1 MSLKREHLKTVR
13 LQDMSELECSALRK
27 LALEYLQNI
36 GATFSVP
43 RDLNALSKKHSL
55 RKKYAF
61 YLSTKDKNKDQDRV
75 FGIPLEKVVE
85 NDQLLRLQKSAS
97 FAANSDL
104 FATDNHD
111 SVFPQSGSEIADRS
125 PAAEDA
131 QESSMTSKP
140 TCECTNALNCTL
152 IHTPPTSKRNVPS
165 ESRPLKRR
173 GAIIA
178 DSVNEI
184 DPYQS
189 QLLEALS
196 LTETTHNHRKDD
208 RSSLLPPTM
217 AQVPYVVQ
225 KCCDHITEYGIH
237 VTGIFRVA
245 GSKKRVKQLRDEF
258 DHGADV
264 DINADYNPHDV
275 AALLKEFLRDLPEA
289 LLTKDLY
296 PAFISSSTLIMEER
310 IPTLQALLWLLPLP
324 NRDTLY
330 TLVKFLWKIAKHS
343 ETTCDKYGEHVE
355 GNKMNIE
362 NLATI
367 FGPNL
372 LHRFKKTSSESQIS
386 KQDLP
391 EDYGNVIKT
400 VTTIIKHHEELF
412 QVCILRLLQNILSL
426 NSCFSYLQLNEN
438 TQHKV
443 LNFLKTSYP
452 EAVEYLLRRKTAN
465 YMRTLTTNTE
475 AADVG
480 KQNTT
485 TKNGSDSNVA
495 CSRLSY
501 QHAMKHI
508 TPTPRK
514 PTHLNTD
521 RQQPMFPTLHEKPSP
536 KNRINEGTSKKW
548 LSNTERA
555 VGEFRTLSSRLADHV
570 ATVEL
575 DRTASLTSHESMDDV
590 STSYKMENTPTIF
603 EDKSRKDVIRR
614 NPDQETNKSMSPEV
628 RRRGGVCINAPYSKP
643 TGRSPD
649 DKRFSQNSSS
659 ESEVDLFGSVDSLDK
674 TIIELQSGFHF
685 SGPNILSTTA
695 GNHPPGLSPRFLRKY
710 NVTKS
715 TLPHN
720 NYHKVQTRPTS
731 LPQTENQDSAF
742 NSLDKKTYSCWLDD
756 SSNERNATGKMI
768 ASWQDMPT
776 TVL

>member
-43 RDLNALSKKHSL
+43 RDINALSKKHSL

-111 SVFPQSGSEIADRS
+111 SVVPQSGSEMTDRS
-125 PAAEDA
+125 PVAAGA
-131 QESSMTSKP
+131 QESNITSKH
-140 TCECTNALNCTL
+140 TCDCTNALNCTS
-152 IHTPPTSKRNVPS
+152 IHTPPTSKRNVSS

-196 LTETTHNHRKDD
+196 ITETTHNHRKDD

-310 IPTLQALLWLLPLP
+310 IPTIQALLWLLPMP

-372 LHRFKKTSSESQIS
+372 LHRFKKTSSESQIL

-391 EDYGNVIKT
+391 EDYSNVIKT

-412 QVCILRLLQNILSL
+412 
-426 NSCFSYLQLNEN
+426 QLNEN

-465 YMRTLTTNTE
+465 YMRTLSTNTE
-475 AADVG
+475 AADVE

-485 TKNGSDSNVA
+485 TKTGSDSNVA

-514 PTHLNTD
+514 QTHLNID
-521 RQQPMFPTLHEKPSP
+521 RQQPMFSTLHEKLSP
-536 KNRINEGTSKKW
+536 KNRMNEGTSKKW

-575 DRTASLTSHESMDDV
+575 DRTASPTSHASMDDI
-590 STSYKMENTPTIF
+590 STSYKIENTPTIF

-614 NPDQETNKSMSPEV
+614 KEQRTSKSMSPEV
-628 RRRGGVCINAPYSKP
+628 RRRGGVCINAPYSQT
-643 TGRSPD
+643 TGRIPD
-649 DKRFSQNSSS
+649 NKRFSQNSSS
-659 ESEVDLFGSVDSLDK
+659 ESEMDLFGSVDSLDK
-674 TIIELQSGFHF
+674 TIMELQSGFHF
-685 SGPNILSTTA
+685 SGPNILSTTT

-710 NVTKS
+710 NVTKT

-731 LPQTENQDSAF
+731 LPQTESQDSVF
-742 NSLDKKTYSCWLDD
+742 NSLDKKTYSCWLND